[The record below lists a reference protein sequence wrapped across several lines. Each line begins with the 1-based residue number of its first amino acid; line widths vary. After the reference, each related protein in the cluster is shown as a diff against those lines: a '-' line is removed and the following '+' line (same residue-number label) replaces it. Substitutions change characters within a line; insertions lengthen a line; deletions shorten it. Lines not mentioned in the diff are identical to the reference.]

1 MQSITS
7 SQRVQEAKSPDTP
20 PSASLCSGYAVCPE
34 SPIPIHKAPTQ
45 TQLKRQPN
53 SDTSSKSNPCT
64 SLTIPCLL
72 RPLMPFGT
80 VSCFEPRGN

>member
-20 PSASLCSGYAVCPE
+20 PSASLCSGYAVCLE

-45 TQLKRQPN
+45 TQFKRQPN

-72 RPLMPFGT
+72 RPLDALWHSLLF
-80 VSCFEPRGN
+80 